1 MFLKVV
7 MGLVGL
13 AVVAYLCICAWMY
26 FRQRHFLYF
35 PQETRVDARNT
46 DFVVEHDGITLRG
59 WAANPGRDNAVL
71 YFGGNAERIEQTR
84 DEFLRWIPATSVYLL
99 PYRGYGANDGKPS
112 EKALFADALALY
124 DEVRTRHHAKNI
136 SVVGRSLGSAI
147 ASYVA
152 SKRTVTRLVLVT
164 PFDSG
169 ISLALA
175 YYPWLPVSWIMKD
188 RYESTA
194 YIHDYCGPTLVI
206 RAGRDDVIPAANTSR
221 LIAAFPTPPEVLDLP
236 EATHNTVSEFPE
248 YSETLS
254 GFLTPP
260 LTMR

>member
-1 MFLKVV
+1 MLFKLI
-7 MGLVGL
+7 MGLIGFAL
-13 AVVAYLCICAWMY
+13 IAYLGICAWMY
-26 FRQRHFLYF
+26 FRQRHLLYF

-59 WAANPGRDNAVL
+59 WATNPGRDNAIL

-84 DEFLRWIPATSVYLL
+84 DEFLRWLPATSVYLL
-99 PYRGYGANDGKPS
+99 PYRGYGANDGKPT

-124 DEVRTRHHAKNI
+124 DEVQTRYHAKSI
-136 SVVGRSLGSAI
+136 SVIGRSLGSAI

-175 YYPWLPVSWIMKD
+175 YYPWLPVSWLMQD
-188 RYESTA
+188 RYESTT
-194 YIHDYCGPTLVI
+194 YLRNYNGPTLII
-206 RAGRDDVIPAANTSR
+206 RAGKDEVIPARNTNR
-221 LIAAFPTPPEVLDLP
+221 LVAALPIHPQVLDIP
-236 EATHNTVSEFPE
+236 EATHNTVSDFPAYGE
-248 YSETLS
+248 MLS
-254 GFLTPP
+254 RFLAPV
-260 LTMR
+260 R

>member
-1 MFLKVV
+1 MLLKLV

-59 WAANPGRDNAVL
+59 WSVNPGRDNAVL
-71 YFGGNAERIEQTR
+71 YFGGNAERIEQMR
-84 DEFLRWIPATSVYLL
+84 DEFLKWIPGTSVYLL
-99 PYRGYGANDGKPS
+99 PYRGYGANEGEPS

-124 DEVRTRHHAKNI
+124 DEVRNRHQAKSI
-136 SVVGRSLGSAI
+136 SVIGRSLGSAI

-152 SKRTVTRLVLVT
+152 SKRSVTKLVLIT
-164 PFDSG
+164 PFDRG
-169 ISLALA
+169 VSLALA
-175 YYPWLPVSWIMKD
+175 HYPWLPVSLLMKD

-194 YIHDYCGPTLVI
+194 YLHDYRGPTLVV
-206 RAGRDDVIPAANTSR
+206 RAGRDEVIPAANTNR
-221 LIAAFPTPPEVLDLP
+221 LIAALPTPPQVLDLP
-236 EATHNTVSEFPE
+236 EATHSTVSDFPA

-254 GFLTPP
+254 RFLAPF
-260 LTMR
+260 